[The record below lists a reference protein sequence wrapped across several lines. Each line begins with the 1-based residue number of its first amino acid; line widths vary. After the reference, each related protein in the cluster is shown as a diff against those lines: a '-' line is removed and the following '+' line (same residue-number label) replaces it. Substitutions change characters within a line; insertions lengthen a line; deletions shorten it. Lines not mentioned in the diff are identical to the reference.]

1 MVNKCGNLNI
11 GQFSK
16 SAIETGTHNLTKLVL
31 WLISW
36 GWTTERVIQI
46 LLGVKRRPCADF
58 VKRGVLNKTKPPAG
72 FLSGYILKNEYFQ
85 AGIEFNRFYSSSYR
99 YNEVRT
105 NSIPYKSLGNHNE
118 IAQLSLLE
126 YLNEYDNL
134 IYFTEPEMRSQLKGV
149 RGIGVPDFETFFP
162 VVCFSASLGIKMSE
176 NTECQQIKV
185 WHEIELSQKSELQLF
200 FKLQGLDR
208 ARQSNLFSRLVWW
221 SNERIRAKLIKSLQ
235 RERIPYVFRQPN
247 GRFAIDLER
256 EGWSP
261 KKLFSVSEFRDLPR
275 IPN

>member
-1 MVNKCGNLNI
+1 
-11 GQFSK
+11 
-16 SAIETGTHNLTKLVL
+16 
-31 WLISW
+31 
-36 GWTTERVIQI
+36 
-46 LLGVKRRPCADF
+46 
-58 VKRGVLNKTKPPAG
+58 
-72 FLSGYILKNEYFQ
+72 
-85 AGIEFNRFYSSSYR
+85 
-99 YNEVRT
+99 
-105 NSIPYKSLGNHNE
+105 
-118 IAQLSLLE
+118 
-126 YLNEYDNL
+126 
-134 IYFTEPEMRSQLKGV
+134 MRSQLKGV

-162 VVCFSASLGIKMSE
+162 VVCFSASPGIKMSE
-176 NTECQQIKV
+176 NTECQLIKV

-235 RERIPYVFRQPN
+235 RERIPYVFRQPS
-247 GRFAIDLER
+247 GRFARDLER